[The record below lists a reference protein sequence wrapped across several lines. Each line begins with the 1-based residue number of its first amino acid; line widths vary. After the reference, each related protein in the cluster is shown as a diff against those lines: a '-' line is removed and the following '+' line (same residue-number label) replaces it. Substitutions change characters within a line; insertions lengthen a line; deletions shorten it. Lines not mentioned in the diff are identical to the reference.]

1 MNNPTGTCVFFYANG
16 SIYLGDLS
24 DGEKSGFGRYL
35 YVNGD
40 IYEGE
45 WISNKKHGK
54 GVYSYY
60 RTGDVY
66 EGDWKLDMK
75 SKFGC
80 WYKNGIAYDGEWRN
94 GEMVNLLSM
103 QPGQYNQPLENLI
116 DFYTDDTTVENLV
129 KNLVGRFEKS
139 KEGVNNLGQIDVDF
153 DKLEI
158 VENEGRQSNDGN
170 VREFDSFN

>member
-1 MNNPTGTCVFFYANG
+1 
-16 SIYLGDLS
+16 
-24 DGEKSGFGRYL
+24 
-35 YVNGD
+35 
-40 IYEGE
+40 
-45 WISNKKHGK
+45 
-54 GVYSYY
+54 
-60 RTGDVY
+60 
-66 EGDWKLDMK
+66 MK

-103 QPGQYNQPLENLI
+103 QPGQYQQPLENLI